1 VSINSLPF
9 FNTNQ
14 SLVLKLVFYV
24 YSFPIFPA
32 NVSINLPIGPLII
45 MAIIGLKSP
54 SKSSLTALDVSET
67 ASILATNVN
76 GSLSLAAP
84 KTILEGATFL
94 SF

>member
-9 FNTNQ
+9 LCLDLTSFL
-14 SLVLKLVFYV
+14 LVRVLSF
-24 YSFPIFPA
+24 YSFPILPA

-67 ASILATNVN
+67 ASILAINVN

-84 KTILEGATFL
+84 ILF
-94 SF
+94 